1 VDTGVG
7 ADTVERGRDAP
18 LERTDHPSSEAA
30 ASAARVGPGTSPT
43 PRMQRSARGDRRLV
57 MDESETPDNPSDEPP
72 SSEAGA
78 QREHGGL
85 HVSVADRTG
94 RLPDADASW
103 LRSSIERCARMLAQ
117 TGSVRAAVIDDAA
130 MADAHQRYA
139 GVPGTTD
146 VLTFDY
152 RERQAE
158 PLDVD
163 LLLCLDEASRQAAPR
178 GHGMREEL
186 LLYAVHGLLH
196 CMGHDDHDPADAER
210 MHTEEDRILTELGV
224 GPIFAAARSGGE
236 R

>member
-1 VDTGVG
+1 MNEPQATLSRTDDQG
-7 ADTVERGRDAP
+7 AAHDAP
-18 LERTDHPSSEAA
+18 EEPE
-30 ASAARVGPGTSPT
+30 
-43 PRMQRSARGDRRLV
+43 Q
-57 MDESETPDNPSDEPP
+57 PP
-72 SSEAGA
+72 SPGPDPDRPAAVEVIDETDALTPTQTDTLAGLIARAAGA
-78 QREHGGL
+78 VAPGL
-85 HVSVADRTG
+85 PHD
-94 RLPDADASW
+94 
-103 LRSSIERCARMLAQ
+103 
-117 TGSVRAAVIDDAA
+117 VRALVVRDER
-130 MADAHQRYA
+130 MAELHELHT